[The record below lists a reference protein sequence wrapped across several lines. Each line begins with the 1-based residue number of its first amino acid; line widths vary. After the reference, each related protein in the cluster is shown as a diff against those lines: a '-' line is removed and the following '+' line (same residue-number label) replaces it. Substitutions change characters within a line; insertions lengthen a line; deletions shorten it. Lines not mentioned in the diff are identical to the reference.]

1 MNRSLVLGLALAAL
15 LLSGCGR
22 ENPKL
27 IDQGRAEALTAT
39 VDEIG
44 QLTEAEDCDGA
55 QSAVREAKG
64 QVTELPSRVDSK
76 LKDNLNEWL
85 DHLDEEVPKDCQPE
99 PEETPTPTV
108 EEETPTPTP
117 TPTVEEETP
126 TPTPTPTPTET
137 PVPEPTEPP
146 VEPPAIGGVIPGD
159 EG

>member
-22 ENPKL
+22 ENPRL
-27 IDQGRAEALTAT
+27 IDQQRAEALIAT
-39 VDEIG
+39 VEDIG
-44 QLTEAEDCDGA
+44 SRTEAEDCDGA
-55 QSAVREAKG
+55 RSAVREAKG

-76 LKDNLNEWL
+76 LKDNLIEWL

-99 PEETPTPTV
+99 PEETPTATPTV

-126 TPTPTPTPTET
+126 TPTPTPTATET
-137 PVPEPTEPP
+137 PLPEPT
-146 VEPPAIGGVIPGD
+146 VEPPPGGGVIP
-159 EG
+159 EGEG